1 MSVICHSFEYIKLLT
16 HDIYNNSVDKWGC
29 PCDKRN
35 PNNMFFKKEIGNS
48 MEKGPYQNCRRHVCR
63 FGTCAALLPTATYY
77 YLLLSAKEKGFYHT
91 GNLIYQQ
98 NCCRCRFVQVLC
110 TQANDISLTCLLFLV
125 SSCEPFCTYTYVAAR
140 QDNAITQ
147 CSKCGAKCD
156 ICHNLFSN

>member
-1 MSVICHSFEYIKLLT
+1 MTSTTILLINEVAHVIRETQIICFL
-16 HDIYNNSVDKWGC
+16 
-29 PCDKRN
+29 
-35 PNNMFFKKEIGNS
+35 KKEIGNS
-48 MEKGPYQNCRRHVCR
+48 MEKGPYQNCWRHVCR

-140 QDNAITQ
+140 QDNVKNTMLQ
-147 CSKCGAKCD
+147 MWCKM
-156 ICHNLFSN
+156 

>member
-1 MSVICHSFEYIKLLT
+1 MTSTTILLINEVAHVIRETQIICFL
-16 HDIYNNSVDKWGC
+16 
-29 PCDKRN
+29 
-35 PNNMFFKKEIGNS
+35 KKEIGNS

-125 SSCEPFCTYTYVAAR
+125 SSCEPFCTYMWRPGRIMTKH
-140 QDNAITQ
+140 NAPNVVQNVTFVMIYFQ
-147 CSKCGAKCD
+147 INGQKS
-156 ICHNLFSN
+156 HLSNQSI